1 MAKDV
6 KKIKDE
12 QLEELQGKLKM
23 IDGIRMQVGTLE
35 NQKFAYLNQM
45 AVVQQELQKMQ
56 NDLQEEYGKVSINV
70 TDGTITEIPEEED
83 DADMKDLSR

>member
-23 IDGIRMQVGTLE
+23 IDGIRMQVGSLE
-35 NQKFAYLNQM
+35 NQKFAYLSQM
-45 AVVQQELQKMQ
+45 ASVQQELNQMQ
-56 NDLQEEYGKVSINV
+56 NDLQDEYGKVSINI
-70 TDGTITEIPEEED
+70 TDGTITEIPEED
-83 DADMKDLSR
+83 DADKKD

>member
-1 MAKDV
+1 MAKA

-23 IDGIRMQVGTLE
+23 IDGIRLQVGTLE

-45 AVVQQELQKMQ
+45 AAIQQQLQQMQ
-56 NDLQEEYGKVSINV
+56 NDLQEEYGKVSINI

-83 DADMKDLSR
+83 GEANKEN

>member
-23 IDGIRMQVGTLE
+23 IDGIRMQVGSLE
-35 NQKFAYLNQM
+35 NQKFAYLSQM
-45 AVVQQELQKMQ
+45 ASVQQELNQMQ
-56 NDLQEEYGKVSINV
+56 NDLQEEYGKVSINI
-70 TDGTITEIPEEED
+70 TDGTITELPEEDE
-83 DADMKDLSR
+83 ADKKD

>member
-23 IDGIRMQVGTLE
+23 IDGIRMQVGSLE
-35 NQKFAYLNQM
+35 NQKFAYLSQM
-45 AVVQQELQKMQ
+45 ASVQQELNQMQ
-56 NDLQEEYGKVSINV
+56 NDLQEEYGKVSINI
-70 TDGTITEIPEEED
+70 TDGTITDIPEEED
-83 DADMKDLSR
+83 GEADKKD